1 MVHEKYVTFAAL
13 VYSVVALLC
22 MSIGTTFDYDDSC
35 DCLA

>member
-13 VYSVVALLC
+13 VYSVVTLLC